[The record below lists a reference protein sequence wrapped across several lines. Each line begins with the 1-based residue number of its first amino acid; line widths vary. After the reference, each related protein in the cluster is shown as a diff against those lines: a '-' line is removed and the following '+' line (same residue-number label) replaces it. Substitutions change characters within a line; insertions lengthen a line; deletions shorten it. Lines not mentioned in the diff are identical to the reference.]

1 MTRRILLV
9 VVLSAGVGIP
19 AALAAGGGHSYTWDL
34 TPTGTSAPLRGV
46 SAVSAQVAWASGSLG
61 TVVRTVDG
69 GSTA

>member
-9 VVLSAGVGIP
+9 VVLSAAVGIP
-19 AALAAGGGHSYTWDL
+19 AASAAGGSHSYTWDL
-34 TPTGTSAPLRGV
+34 TPTGTSARLRGV